1 MAEILVAGIT
11 ALGLIIVAAVGER
24 TRQHAKA
31 TREQVQNSHTTNLR
45 DDIDRIHF
53 ALDRLADVPDR
64 LARLER
70 AHHRGCRR
78 RGIFTRNH

>member
-31 TREQVQNSHTTNLR
+31 TREQVQNSHSTNLR
-45 DDIDRIHF
+45 DDLDDIKD
-53 ALDRLADVPDR
+53 ALTALGER

-78 RGIFTRNH
+78 RGIFARND

>member
-45 DDIDRIHF
+45 DDIDRIHE
-53 ALDRLADVPDR
+53 ALDNLADVPAR
-64 LARLER
+64 LAALER
-70 AHHRGCRR
+70 AHHRRCRR
-78 RGIFTRNH
+78 RGIFTRNP